1 MKPIEVNENF
11 DTEVKGLSQANQGQ
25 GKKVNKMAR
34 YKLQRDPYENE
45 NLNKKGAEDNQDQII
60 YKADDQLMKD
70 DLNLKFKTQIVNLLK
85 LLLDKTT

>member
-11 DTEVKGLSQANQGQ
+11 EHDTRGGAAAEP
-25 GKKVNKMAR
+25 GKRQNKMAR

-45 NLNKKGAEDNQDQII
+45 NMNKNKGDDNQDQII

-70 DLNLKFKTQIVNLLK
+70 DLNLKFKTTIVSLNILY
-85 LLLDKTT
+85 